1 MRKSIAILAVVGI
14 GIYVAFSSV
23 YTVSEVEQV
32 IITQFGKPVGE
43 PVTSAG
49 LKLKVPFI
57 QDVNPID
64 KRVLEWDGNP
74 SDMPTKDKLYISVDL
89 FARWRITEPLQYFLR
104 LRDERSAQSRLD
116 DILGSETRNAVA
128 KHELIEIIRTTKDR
142 VPLRDARLTDA
153 ERDLGSLVPI
163 QKGRKL
169 VEQEIFAA
177 AAEKVRV
184 FGIELLDIRF
194 KRINYNESVRPKI
207 YDRMISERRQ
217 IAERFLSEGNGE
229 AARIRGN
236 RVRDLNKIQSEA
248 YRQVEEIRG
257 VADAKATEIYAR
269 AYNQS
274 PEAADFYEFTRT
286 MQAYKTIIA
295 RPEHHPGPFHGQR
308 SVQVPEG
315 HGPRWRRRLSP
326 GFRRKPMTMIARHRR
341 LTCAWPGRSRVQ
353 GIDYKRVVV
362 CRLPGCSSPER
373 GAFGEELV
381 VAHVV

>member
-1 MRKSIAILAVVGI
+1 MNNNRQIALLALLGIVLFVAMNSI
-14 GIYVAFSSV
+14 
-23 YTVSEVEQV
+23 YTVSEVEQM
-32 IITQFGKPVGE
+32 IITQFGKPVGK
-43 PVTSAG
+43 PVTTAG
-49 LKLKVPFI
+49 LKVKMPFI
-57 QDVNPID
+57 QELNPID

-89 FARWRITEPLQYFLR
+89 FARWRITDPLQYFLR

-142 VPLRDARLTDA
+142 VPLRDALLTEA
-153 ERDLGSLVPI
+153 EVDMGSLVPI

-169 VEQEIFAA
+169 VELEIFTAA
-177 AAEKVRV
+177 ADKVRV

-236 RVRDLNKIQSEA
+236 RLRDLNKIQSEA

-274 PEAADFYEFTRT
+274 PEAVEFYEFTRT
-286 MQAYKTIIA
+286 MQSYKSIIA
-295 RPEHHPGPFHGQR
+295 QDTTLVLTTDSDLFKFLKGM
-308 SVQVPEG
+308 
-315 HGPRWRRRLSP
+315 SP
-326 GFRRKPMTMIARHRR
+326 DGVSEPAASGAR
-341 LTCAWPGRSRVQ
+341 Q
-353 GIDYKRVVV
+353 
-362 CRLPGCSSPER
+362 
-373 GAFGEELV
+373 
-381 VAHVV
+381 

>member
-1 MRKSIAILAVVGI
+1 MNKNKQVAILAVLGI
-14 GIYVAFSSV
+14 VIFVSMNSI
-23 YTVSEVEQV
+23 YTVNEVEQM
-32 IITQFGKPVGE
+32 IITQFGKPVGA
-43 PVTSAG
+43 PVTTAG
-49 LKLKVPFI
+49 LKVKVPFI
-57 QDVNPID
+57 QEVNPID

-89 FARWRITEPLQYFLR
+89 FARWRITDPLQYFLR

-142 VPLRDARLTDA
+142 VPLRDALLTEA
-153 ERDLGSLVPI
+153 ERDMGSLVPI
-163 QKGRKL
+163 QKGRKQ
-169 VEQEIFAA
+169 VEQEIFTA

-274 PEAADFYEFTRT
+274 PQAVAFYEFTRT
-286 MQAYKTIIA
+286 MQSYKSIIGA
-295 RPEHHPGPFHGQR
+295 NTTLILSTDSELFKFLKGM
-308 SVQVPEG
+308 
-315 HGPRWRRRLSP
+315 SP
-326 GFRRKPMTMIARHRR
+326 G
-341 LTCAWPGRSRVQ
+341 Q
-353 GIDYKRVVV
+353 
-362 CRLPGCSSPER
+362 
-373 GAFGEELV
+373 
-381 VAHVV
+381 

>member
-1 MRKSIAILAVVGI
+1 MNRIISTTSLLLTALVG
-14 GIYVAFSSV
+14 YLLYSSV
-23 YTVSEVEQV
+23 YIVSEVEQV

-43 PVTSAG
+43 PVTEAG
-49 LKLKVPFI
+49 LKLKLPFI
-57 QDVNPID
+57 QVVNAID

-89 FARWRITEPLQYFLR
+89 FARWRITDPLQYFLR

-142 VPLRDARLTDA
+142 VPQRDALLSGG
-153 ERDLGSLVPI
+153 ERAQDTSTWVAI
-163 QKGRKL
+163 QKGRKQ
-169 VEQEIFAA
+169 VEAEIFAA
-177 AAEKVRV
+177 AADKVRV

-229 AARIRGN
+229 AARIRGD

-257 VADAKATEIYAR
+257 LADAKATEIYAR

-274 PEAADFYEFTRT
+274 PESVAFYEFTRSL
-286 MQAYKTIIA
+286 QAYQAVI
-295 RPEHHPGPFHGQR
+295 GQNTTLVL
-308 SVQVPEG
+308 STDSELFKYLQGITPEG
-315 HGPRWRRRLSP
+315 P
-326 GFRRKPMTMIARHRR
+326 GA
-341 LTCAWPGRSRVQ
+341 AENAQVA
-353 GIDYKRVVV
+353 
-362 CRLPGCSSPER
+362 LP
-373 GAFGEELV
+373 
-381 VAHVV
+381 

>member
-1 MRKSIAILAVVGI
+1 MNRQIAMLAVLGI
-14 GIYVAFSSV
+14 VAYVLMSSI
-23 YTVSEVEQV
+23 YTVSEVEQM

-49 LKLKVPFI
+49 LKVKVPFI
-57 QDVNPID
+57 QEVNPID

-89 FARWRITEPLQYFLR
+89 FARWRITDPLQYFLR

-142 VPLRDARLTDA
+142 VPLRDALLTEA
-153 ERDLGSLVPI
+153 ERDMGSLVPI

-177 AAEKVRV
+177 AAEKVQV

-257 VADAKATEIYAR
+257 VADARATEIYAR
-269 AYNQS
+269 AYNQN
-274 PEAADFYEFTRT
+274 PEAVSFYEFTRT
-286 MQAYKTIIA
+286 MQSYKTIIA
-295 RPEHHPGPFHGQR
+295 ENTTLVLSTDSDLFKFLKGMSPHGG
-308 SVQVPEG
+308 SVPDRVAAG
-315 HGPRWRRRLSP
+315 D
-326 GFRRKPMTMIARHRR
+326 
-341 LTCAWPGRSRVQ
+341 WP
-353 GIDYKRVVV
+353 
-362 CRLPGCSSPER
+362 
-373 GAFGEELV
+373 
-381 VAHVV
+381 

>member
-1 MRKSIAILAVVGI
+1 MSWFRLLAISTLLGI
-14 GIYVAFSSV
+14 GAYVLLGSM
-23 YTVSEVEQV
+23 YTVSEVEQA
-32 IITQFGKPVGE
+32 IITQFGKPVGA
-43 PVTSAG
+43 PVTMAG
-49 LKLKVPFI
+49 LKFKVPFI
-57 QDVNPID
+57 QDVNLID

-89 FARWRITEPLQYFLR
+89 FARWRIMDPLQYFLR

-116 DILGSETRNAVA
+116 DVLGSETRNAVA

-142 VPLRDARLTDA
+142 VPLRDTLASDA
-153 ERDLGSLVPI
+153 GRVDVGSLVPI

-169 VEQEIFAA
+169 VEQEIFAE

-248 YRQVEEIRG
+248 YRRVEEIRG

-274 PEAADFYEFTRT
+274 PESVAFYEFTRT
-286 MQAYKTIIA
+286 MQSYKSIIA
-295 RPEHHPGPFHGQR
+295 ENTTLVLSTNSDLFKFLKGMAQD
-308 SVQVPEG
+308 SDVVPA
-315 HGPRWRRRLSP
+315 PRVGDNR
-326 GFRRKPMTMIARHRR
+326 
-341 LTCAWPGRSRVQ
+341 
-353 GIDYKRVVV
+353 
-362 CRLPGCSSPER
+362 
-373 GAFGEELV
+373 
-381 VAHVV
+381 

>member
-1 MRKSIAILAVVGI
+1 MSKVKSIGGLVFLVIA
-14 GIYVAFSSV
+14 AFVLMSAV
-23 YTVSEVEQV
+23 YTVNEVEQM

-43 PVTSAG
+43 PVTTAG
-49 LKLKVPFI
+49 LKMKVPFI
-57 QDVNPID
+57 QVVNPID
-64 KRVLEWDGNP
+64 KRVLEWDGSP

-89 FARWRITEPLQYFLR
+89 FARWRIVDPLQYFLR

-142 VPLRDARLTDA
+142 VPLRDSLLAGSQQEA
-153 ERDLGSLVPI
+153 KMGSLVPI
-163 QKGRKL
+163 NKGRKL
-169 VEQEIFAA
+169 VEKEIFDA
-177 AAEKVRV
+177 AAEKVQV

-194 KRINYNESVRPKI
+194 KRINYNQSVRPKI

-248 YRQVEEIRG
+248 YREVEEIRG

-274 PEAADFYEFTRT
+274 PEAVEFYEFTRT
-286 MQAYKTIIA
+286 MQAYKDII
-295 RPEHHPGPFHGQR
+295 ESNSTLILSTDSDLFKFLKGMNPGGD
-308 SVQVPEG
+308 VD
-315 HGPRWRRRLSP
+315 
-326 GFRRKPMTMIARHRR
+326 K
-341 LTCAWPGRSRVQ
+341 
-353 GIDYKRVVV
+353 
-362 CRLPGCSSPER
+362 
-373 GAFGEELV
+373 
-381 VAHVV
+381 

>member
-1 MRKSIAILAVVGI
+1 MSKIFKALAVLVL
-14 GIYVAFSSV
+14 VATTYAATSAV
-23 YTVSEVEQV
+23 YTVNEVEQV
-32 IITQFGKPVGE
+32 IITQFGKPVGD
-43 PVTSAG
+43 PVTEAG
-49 LKLKVPFI
+49 LKVKLPFV
-57 QDVNPID
+57 QEVNAID

-89 FARWRITEPLQYFLR
+89 YARWRITEPLPYFLR

-142 VPLRDARLTDA
+142 TPLRDTLLTDA
-153 ERDLGSLVPI
+153 ERKQDIGMLVPI
-163 QKGRKL
+163 NKGRAL
-169 VEQEIFAA
+169 VEEQIFAA

-184 FGIELLDIRF
+184 FGIKLLDIRF

-257 VADAKATEIYAR
+257 LADAKATEIYSK

-274 PEAADFYEFTRT
+274 PESADFYEFTRT
-286 MQAYKTIIA
+286 MQAYQKMIGENTTLI
-295 RPEHHPGPFHGQR
+295 
-308 SVQVPEG
+308 
-315 HGPRWRRRLSP
+315 LSTDSDVFKFLKGMNAGDFP
-326 GFRRKPMTMIARHRR
+326 ATEKG
-341 LTCAWPGRSRVQ
+341 G
-353 GIDYKRVVV
+353 
-362 CRLPGCSSPER
+362 ER
-373 GAFGEELV
+373 
-381 VAHVV
+381 

>member
-1 MRKSIAILAVVGI
+1 MNKQIVFLAVLAI
-14 GIYVAFSSV
+14 GAYVLMSAI
-23 YTVSEVEQV
+23 YTVNEVEQI
-32 IITQFGKPVGE
+32 IITQFGKPIGE
-43 PVTSAG
+43 PVTTAG

-57 QDVNPID
+57 QDVNPIE
-64 KRVLEWDGNP
+64 KRVLEWDGSP

-89 FARWRITEPLQYFLR
+89 FARWRITDPLQYFLR

-142 VPLRDARLTDA
+142 VPLRDALLTDA
-153 ERDLGSLVPI
+153 ERKLDMGSLVPI
-163 QKGRKL
+163 QKGRQL

-177 AAEKVRV
+177 AAEKVQV

-257 VADAKATEIYAR
+257 VADAQATEIYAR
-269 AYNQS
+269 AYNQN
-274 PEAADFYEFTRT
+274 PEAVAFYEFTRT
-286 MQAYKTIIA
+286 MQAYKVIIA
-295 RPEHHPGPFHGQR
+295 ENTTLVLSTDSDLFKFLKGMNPDEEDVPAPDSR
-308 SVQVPEG
+308 SI
-315 HGPRWRRRLSP
+315 R
-326 GFRRKPMTMIARHRR
+326 
-341 LTCAWPGRSRVQ
+341 
-353 GIDYKRVVV
+353 
-362 CRLPGCSSPER
+362 
-373 GAFGEELV
+373 
-381 VAHVV
+381 

>member
-1 MRKSIAILAVVGI
+1 MSRITLVAILAVLGI
-14 GIYVAFSSV
+14 ATYLAVSSI
-23 YTVSEVEQV
+23 YTVGEVEQA
-32 IITQFGKPVGE
+32 IITQFGKPVGD
-43 PVTSAG
+43 PVTTAG
-49 LKLKVPFI
+49 LKVKVPFI
-57 QDVNPID
+57 QDVNLID

-74 SDMPTKDKLYISVDL
+74 TDMPTKDKLYVSVDL
-89 FARWRITEPLQYFLR
+89 FARWRIVDPLQYFLR
-104 LRDERSAQSRLD
+104 LHDERSAQSRLD

-142 VPLRDARLTDA
+142 VPLRDALLTGA
-153 ERDLGSLVPI
+153 VGELNMGSLVPI

-169 VEQEIFAA
+169 VEQEIFAE

-274 PEAADFYEFTRT
+274 PEAVAFYEFTRT
-286 MQAYKTIIA
+286 MQSYKPIIA
-295 RPEHHPGPFHGQR
+295 ENTTLVLSTGSDLFKFLKGMTPDGDVVPAQR
-308 SVQVPEG
+308 
-315 HGPRWRRRLSP
+315 
-326 GFRRKPMTMIARHRR
+326 
-341 LTCAWPGRSRVQ
+341 
-353 GIDYKRVVV
+353 
-362 CRLPGCSSPER
+362 
-373 GAFGEELV
+373 FGV
-381 VAHVV
+381 NR

>member
-1 MRKSIAILAVVGI
+1 MSNIKPLAILVVLGI
-14 GIYVAFSSV
+14 AGYITLSSV

-32 IITQFGKPVGE
+32 IITQFGKPVGA
-43 PVTSAG
+43 PVTTAG
-49 LKLKVPFI
+49 LKLKLPFI
-57 QDVNPID
+57 QEVNPID

-89 FARWRITEPLQYFLR
+89 FARWRITDPLQYFLR

-142 VPLRDARLTDA
+142 VPLRDTFLTDA
-153 ERDLGSLVPI
+153 EQKLDMGALVPI
-163 QKGRKL
+163 QKGRKQ

-248 YRQVEEIRG
+248 YRKVEEIRG
-257 VADAKATEIYAR
+257 LADAKASEIYAK

-274 PEAADFYEFTRT
+274 PQAVAFYEFTRT
-286 MQAYKTIIA
+286 MQAYQSIIA
-295 RPEHHPGPFHGQR
+295 QNTTL
-308 SVQVPEG
+308 V
-315 HGPRWRRRLSP
+315 LSTDSDLFKFLK
-326 GFRRKPMTMIARHRR
+326 GM
-341 LTCAWPGRSRVQ
+341 
-353 GIDYKRVVV
+353 
-362 CRLPGCSSPER
+362 SPHQAADSLQPS
-373 GAFGEELV
+373 GDNP
-381 VAHVV
+381 